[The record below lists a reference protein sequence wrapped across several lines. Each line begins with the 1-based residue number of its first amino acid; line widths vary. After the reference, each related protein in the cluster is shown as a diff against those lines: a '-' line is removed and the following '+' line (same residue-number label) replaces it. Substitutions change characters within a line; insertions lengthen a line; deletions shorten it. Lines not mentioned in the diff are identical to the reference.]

1 VISAVG
7 QAVGHATRPLRIPHG
22 PAASR
27 RGAPAPSYDSD
38 HRGGLAEPHWRSVV
52 VYLPYPCCLS
62 GSSARGAG
70 RARWHRRH
78 ERDGRRPALPESR
91 CRAPTTGHA
100 AAFAHRTG
108 GGGLPAGVGSVI
120 VAQFG
125 EPIADETNAE
135 KRLPVTTYPK
145 LTGSWNWKWDQW
157 RRRNAPSTE
166 TESG

>member
-1 VISAVG
+1 MG
-7 QAVGHATRPLRIPHG
+7 T
-22 PAASR
+22 
-27 RGAPAPSYDSD
+27 
-38 HRGGLAEPHWRSVV
+38 
-52 VYLPYPCCLS
+52 
-62 GSSARGAG
+62 
-70 RARWHRRH
+70 
-78 ERDGRRPALPESR
+78 
-91 CRAPTTGHA
+91 
-100 AAFAHRTG
+100 
-108 GGGLPAGVGSVI
+108 VI